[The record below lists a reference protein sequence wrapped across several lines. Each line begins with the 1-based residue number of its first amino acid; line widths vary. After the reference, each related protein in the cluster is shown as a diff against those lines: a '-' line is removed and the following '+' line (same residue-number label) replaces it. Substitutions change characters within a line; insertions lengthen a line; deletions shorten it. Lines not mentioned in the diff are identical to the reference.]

1 MLVVVCVARTCV
13 MARLFLC
20 HCYCQGVIRSAIFF
34 GVFLEVF
41 DTFGQKPKNLEN
53 PCRYKLV
60 S

>member
-41 DTFGQKPKNLEN
+41 DAFGQKPKKPRE
-53 PCRYKLV
+53 PM
-60 S
+60 